1 MYERKETSK
10 SFRDTMVAAH
20 KERSFVRESESDGV
34 ISIVIDNYS
43 IDFEEKN
50 GKVSPKEPVPTI
62 APMYLEAATLK
73 AREYFEHKRQKAA

>member
-1 MYERKETSK
+1 MYERKESSK

-20 KERSFVRESESDGV
+20 KERSFVRESEIDRV
-34 ISIVIDNYS
+34 ISVIIDNYS

-50 GKVSPKEPVPTI
+50 GRVTTKEPVPTM

-73 AREYFEHKRQKAA
+73 AQEYFEHKRQKAA